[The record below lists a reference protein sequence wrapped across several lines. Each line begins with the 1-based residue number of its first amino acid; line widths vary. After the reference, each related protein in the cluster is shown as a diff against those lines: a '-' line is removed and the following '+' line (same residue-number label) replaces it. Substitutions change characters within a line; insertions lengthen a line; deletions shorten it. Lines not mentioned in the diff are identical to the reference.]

1 MTTANATQG
10 NKAKK
15 SYVER
20 AEDVKKFLQVI
31 IAIGI
36 LILLILKLLYHLGI
50 FPIDFVLNPLLA
62 QKTLQIVGECLA
74 FSAAVDL
81 AYMLL
86 TPGPD
91 EAIEPLILG
100 LASAILF
107 SISRIDERN
116 ITLAFEI
123 GLYVLVLAILFIM
136 KALFIEDD
144 KGTSQWDILITK
156 KKK

>member
-1 MTTANATQG
+1 MTTRNTNE
-10 NKAKK
+10 NKAVKK
-15 SYVER
+15 NYVER
-20 AEDVKKFLQVI
+20 ADEIKKFLQVI
-31 IAIGI
+31 IAISI
-36 LILLILKLLYHLGI
+36 LMLLILKLLFHLGI
-50 FPIDFVLNPLLA
+50 FPVGFVLNPLLA

-107 SISRIDERN
+107 SISKIEDST

-123 GLYVLVLAILFIM
+123 GLYVLILALLFIM
-136 KALFIEDD
+136 KALFIED
-144 KGTSQWDILITK
+144 KNGNSQWKLLIEK
-156 KKK
+156 SAK